1 MRRNIFYIIS
11 ILLLSSCGDGGS
23 AKTDE
28 PTPDM
33 SIGLTLS
40 KKTATTSSAGEADT
54 FTVKLKTKEAVSV
67 SLSSSNTDAGSISPS
82 TLTFSESNWNV
93 VQTVT
98 VTGLCDKVHTTG
110 TSNETYNVILTP
122 SSANYTDSQ
131 AQTVVVTDTDKAA
144 FEISLISG
152 NVYEK
157 GDNATFNMR
166 LCSQPSSNVS
176 IGVSSGDISE
186 GTVGTSNLIFSTDN
200 WTTSQ
205 TVSVYSVDDNLSDD
219 DETFSIILAAA
230 SSSDSNYNSLDP
242 SDVTVINKDNDTADI
257 TVSETTLTT
266 TEAGGTDNFTVE
278 LDTGPESDVIVIPT
292 SSNTSRATISPSSA
306 TFTSSNWGTAQAFT
320 VTGVDDNVDNVG
332 DNETYNITFSIT
344 SSVIAYSSL
353 SLDNKS
359 ITGTNTDN
367 DTAAIL
373 IDTSSLQT
381 VSEFLN
387 SSFITVTL
395 ATIPTAN
402 VILPVSSGNTTEGT
416 VSPSALVITP
426 ANWNTPTTVTVTGV
440 DDSDTNTQESFN
452 IIFDSATS
460 SDANYNNLAPN
471 KTSVPATNIDDFRD
485 G

>member
-1 MRRNIFYIIS
+1 
-11 ILLLSSCGDGGS
+11 
-23 AKTDE
+23 
-28 PTPDM
+28 
-33 SIGLTLS
+33 
-40 KKTATTSSAGEADT
+40 
-54 FTVKLKTKEAVSV
+54 
-67 SLSSSNTDAGSISPS
+67 
-82 TLTFSESNWNV
+82 
-93 VQTVT
+93 
-98 VTGLCDKVHTTG
+98 
-110 TSNETYNVILTP
+110 
-122 SSANYTDSQ
+122 
-131 AQTVVVTDTDKAA
+131 
-144 FEISLISG
+144 
-152 NVYEK
+152 
-157 GDNATFNMR
+157 
-166 LCSQPSSNVS
+166 
-176 IGVSSGDISE
+176 
-186 GTVGTSNLIFSTDN
+186 
-200 WTTSQ
+200 
-205 TVSVYSVDDNLSDD
+205 
-219 DETFSIILAAA
+219 
-230 SSSDSNYNSLDP
+230 
-242 SDVTVINKDNDTADI
+242 
-257 TVSETTLTT
+257 
-266 TEAGGTDNFTVE
+266 
-278 LDTGPESDVIVIPT
+278 VIVIPT

-440 DDSDTNTQESFN
+440 DDSDNITQESFN
-452 IIFDSATS
+452 IIFDNATS

>member
-1 MRRNIFYIIS
+1 
-11 ILLLSSCGDGGS
+11 
-23 AKTDE
+23 
-28 PTPDM
+28 
-33 SIGLTLS
+33 
-40 KKTATTSSAGEADT
+40 
-54 FTVKLKTKEAVSV
+54 
-67 SLSSSNTDAGSISPS
+67 
-82 TLTFSESNWNV
+82 
-93 VQTVT
+93 
-98 VTGLCDKVHTTG
+98 
-110 TSNETYNVILTP
+110 
-122 SSANYTDSQ
+122 
-131 AQTVVVTDTDKAA
+131 
-144 FEISLISG
+144 
-152 NVYEK
+152 
-157 GDNATFNMR
+157 MR

-176 IGVSSGDISE
+176 IGVSSGDTTE

-292 SSNTSRATISPSSA
+292 SNNTSRATISPLSA

-440 DDSDTNTQESFN
+440 DDSDNITQESFN
-452 IIFDSATS
+452 IIFDNATS